1 VVAGRTI
8 AVLVFGK
15 PRCSVADEEKP
26 IKVSDFRMFTPDGEL
41 KPEYRDLESASEPE
55 PEPEARTAPEAPPPP
70 RAAESR
76 APETEAEAPP
86 GGADPDFVDLVRS
99 LATSA
104 YSALGLLAEPGAEPG
119 PGRDLVGARRMIEW
133 LALLERKTRKN
144 LTFAE
149 QDLLDRA
156 LYELRMA
163 YVEASGVA
171 TPPPT
176 R

>member
-1 VVAGRTI
+1 
-8 AVLVFGK
+8 
-15 PRCSVADEEKP
+15 VADEEKP

-41 KPEYRDLESASEPE
+41 KPEYRDLDDASSGPADAAGESAAQALVED
-55 PEPEARTAPEAPPPP
+55 
-70 RAAESR
+70 R
-76 APETEAEAPP
+76 APAPAGSAPAE
-86 GGADPDFVDLVRS
+86 GARDTGDAEPDFIDLVRS

-104 YSALGLLAEPGAEPG
+104 YAALGLLGEAGTPAA
-119 PGRDLVGARRMIEW
+119 RDLPGARRMIEW
-133 LALLERKTRKN
+133 LALIERKTRNN

-149 QDLLDRA
+149 QDLLTRA

-171 TPPPT
+171 AAPPT

>member
-1 VVAGRTI
+1 
-8 AVLVFGK
+8 
-15 PRCSVADEEKP
+15 VADEEKP

-41 KPEYRDLESASEPE
+41 KPEYRDLENASEPD
-55 PEPEARTAPEAPPPP
+55 PPPAAPPPP
-70 RAAESR
+70 PPPAADAAAAE
-76 APETEAEAPP
+76 PESEPPPP

-104 YSALGLLAEPGAEPG
+104 YSALGLLTEPGAG
-119 PGRDLVGARRMIEW
+119 GGRDLAGARRMIEW
-133 LALLERKTRKN
+133 IALLERKTRNN
-144 LTFAE
+144 LSFAE
-149 QDLLDRA
+149 QDLLTRA

>member
-1 VVAGRTI
+1 
-8 AVLVFGK
+8 
-15 PRCSVADEEKP
+15 VADEEKP

-41 KPEYRDLESASEPE
+41 KPEYRDLEDAPEPEPPSAAPTLPPAAEARSPEREPE
-55 PEPEARTAPEAPPPP
+55 PEEPA
-70 RAAESR
+70 
-76 APETEAEAPP
+76 P
-86 GGADPDFVDLVRS
+86 GGSDPEFVDLVRS

-104 YSALGLLAEPGAEPG
+104 YSALGLLSEPGAAAAG
-119 PGRDLVGARRMIEW
+119 DLVGARRMIEW
-133 LALLERKTRKN
+133 LALLERKTRNN

-149 QDLLDRA
+149 QDLLNRA

>member
-1 VVAGRTI
+1 M
-8 AVLVFGK
+8 
-15 PRCSVADEEKP
+15 ADEDKP

-41 KPEYRDLESASEPE
+41 KPEYRDLEDAPAPEAAAAPAATAPPPPPPEPNEPE
-55 PEPEARTAPEAPPPP
+55 PEPS
-70 RAAESR
+70 AAS
-76 APETEAEAPP
+76 P

-104 YSALGLLAEPGAEPG
+104 YSALGLLSDPGAG
-119 PGRDLVGARRMIEW
+119 AGRDLPGARRMIEW

-149 QDLLDRA
+149 QDLLSRA

-163 YVEASGVA
+163 FVEASGA

>member
-1 VVAGRTI
+1 M
-8 AVLVFGK
+8 
-15 PRCSVADEEKP
+15 ADEEKP

-41 KPEYRDLESASEPE
+41 KPEFRDLENASEPE
-55 PEPEARTAPEAPPPP
+55 PPPAAPPP
-70 RAAESR
+70 A
-76 APETEAEAPP
+76 AEAPTAEPEPEPPPP
-86 GGADPDFVDLVRS
+86 GEADPDFVDLVRS

-104 YSALGLLAEPGAEPG
+104 YTALGLLSDPGAVAA
-119 PGRDLVGARRMIEW
+119 RDLVGARRMIEW
-133 LALLERKTRKN
+133 LALLERKTRN
-144 LTFAE
+144 NVTFAE
-149 QDLLDRA
+149 QDLLNRA

>member
-1 VVAGRTI
+1 M
-8 AVLVFGK
+8 
-15 PRCSVADEEKP
+15 PDEEKP

-41 KPEYRDLESASEPE
+41 KPEYRDLEDASEPESGPEIPSPPPAAEAAAPE
-55 PEPEARTAPEAPPPP
+55 PEPEAP
-70 RAAESR
+70 
-76 APETEAEAPP
+76 PP

-104 YSALGLLAEPGAEPG
+104 YTALGLLSDPGGAST
-119 PGRDLVGARRMIEW
+119 RDLVGARRMIEW

-149 QDLLDRA
+149 QDLLNRA

-163 YVEASGVA
+163 YVEASGAA

>member
-1 VVAGRTI
+1 VAE
-8 AVLVFGK
+8 
-15 PRCSVADEEKP
+15 EEKP

-41 KPEYRDLESASEPE
+41 KPEYRDLEDAPEPAAAAPPPEKKEPEPVPE
-55 PEPEARTAPEAPPPP
+55 PEP
-70 RAAESR
+70 AA
-76 APETEAEAPP
+76 P

-104 YSALGLLAEPGAEPG
+104 YSAMGLLSEPGAG
-119 PGRDLVGARRMIEW
+119 AARDLPGARRMVEW
-133 LALLERKTRKN
+133 LGLLERKTRNN

-149 QDLLDRA
+149 QDLLTRA

-171 TPPPT
+171 TPPT

>member
-1 VVAGRTI
+1 M
-8 AVLVFGK
+8 
-15 PRCSVADEEKP
+15 ADEEKP
-26 IKVSDFRMFTPDGEL
+26 IKVSDFRMFTPEGEL
-41 KPEYRDLESASEPE
+41 KPEYRDLEEASEPE
-55 PEPEARTAPEAPPPP
+55 TAAPPPPPPPAESPAPEPGPEPEA
-70 RAAESR
+70 AA
-76 APETEAEAPP
+76 P

-104 YSALGLLAEPGAEPG
+104 YSALGLLSDPGAG
-119 PGRDLVGARRMIEW
+119 PGAGSDLVGARRMIEW

-149 QDLLDRA
+149 QDLLNRA